1 MAGLEADTSSY
12 PKATL
17 PVSPLDM
24 AQKIGGLQQQQ
35 QQIQSTAIGIDKQ
48 KLDLMSQQFGI
59 MNNELA
65 NLIDSNATKPQAAE
79 KLQRIAKTLKL
90 PPEAV
95 NHMMEELNQAPDVK
109 TFAQFAIRRGMD
121 TMQKYGVQLGT
132 NETTGDNANI
142 YQGVRASPEKGGG
155 FKASTTLPVQLPP
168 GTPNVDTRRTLP
180 NGQPNPDYGQ
190 RGYLGPSGPPGV
202 APVPQ
207 ARPALPVA
215 PLPGAA
221 SAPRV
226 SGPTGPTERTDFG
239 GRFDAAFPQRVT
251 TDLAPGVSSAIETV
265 GAQSGK
271 DYATDLQRAKGFQA
285 DLYPAQAA
293 LQGIKEL
300 GTQGVGP
307 GTEPLNNIKSAIITW
322 LPNADKK
329 LIDEVGTFEQ
339 TRKYLTQIA
348 RGSGSTGTNDQLA
361 AAFEANP
368 SIKMSSAA
376 TENVLKSVIA
386 LRKMQHAQTLL
397 FGQQNLPPSE
407 YSQWISKN
415 QNVLDPRAFGFD
427 IMDDNAK
434 TKMLESLATKD
445 KSGNWVAKKGKEKD
459 FQKFEQSL
467 SFAND
472 AGLIEP
478 PGRR

>member
-1 MAGLEADTSSY
+1 MAGLEADISHFKQ
-12 PKATL
+12 PL

-24 AQKIGGLQQQQ
+24 AKNIAATRSAVQQN
-35 QQIQSTAIGIDKQ
+35 IINDISIDKQ
-48 KLDLMSQQFGI
+48 KLELMNTQFGL

-65 NLIDSNATKPQAAE
+65 NLIDSGASKPQAAE
-79 KLQRIAKTLKL
+79 RMTKFATTLKL
-90 PPEAV
+90 PPDV
-95 NHMMEELNQAPDVK
+95 VKHMMDELNAAPDVK
-109 TFAQFAIRRGMD
+109 TWATFAIRRGMD
-121 TMQKYGVQLGT
+121 TMQKYNTQFGVNQDQT
-132 NETTGDNANI
+132 DNANN

-155 FKASTTLPVQLPP
+155 FTPTTRMPVQLPP
-168 GTPNVDTRRTLP
+168 TTPSVDNQRMLP
-180 NGQPNPDYGQ
+180 NGQPNPAYGQ
-190 RGYLGPSGPPGV
+190 PGFVGPSGPPGV
-202 APVPQ
+202 VPVPR
-207 ARPALPVA
+207 ARPGLPVQPPAAEA
-215 PLPGAA
+215 P
-221 SAPRV
+221 V
-226 SGPTGPTERTDFG
+226 SGPTGPTERTDFD
-239 GRFDAAFPQRVT
+239 GRFGAAFPQKPVSG
-251 TDLAPGVSSAIETV
+251 LAPGVAGAIAAV
-265 GAQSGK
+265 GEQSGK
-271 DYATDLQRAKGFQA
+271 DYAVDLNRAKNFQS

-307 GTEPLNNIKSAIITW
+307 GTEPLNQIKSAIITW

-348 RGSGSTGTNDQLA
+348 RSSGATGTNDQLA

-368 SIKMSSAA
+368 SIKMSNAA

-397 FGQQNLPPSE
+397 FGQQGLPPSE

-427 IMDDNAK
+427 IMDSGAK
-434 TKMLESLATKD
+434 NKLLEGMASKD
-445 KSGNWVAKKGKEKD
+445 KSGNWIAKKGKEKE